1 MLEPVLVERVEL
13 VNAFHVL
20 DELCQLPFPL
30 ELVFVQDLSVRQ
42 VLIHLA
48 SVELLDPIYLPG
60 ILVAPSDKVRLAKAE
75 AEAMD
80 QSGPSSYPP
89 AMDQPSPNGGSLPAS
104 PWCYCLPDVI
114 MSWGCLDV
122 ASVF

>member
-1 MLEPVLVERVEL
+1 MLDLVQVEMV
-13 VNAFHVL
+13 VNVDTCLAL
-20 DELCQLPFPL
+20 EALCPLPFPL

-60 ILVAPSDKVRLAKAE
+60 ILVAPSDEERLAMAE
-75 AEAMD
+75 VQAMD
-80 QSGPSSYPP
+80 QSGPSSYLL
-89 AMDQPSPNGGSLPAS
+89 AMHHPSPSDGNPPAS
-104 PWCYCLPDVI
+104 PWCHCLPDVI

>member
-1 MLEPVLVERVEL
+1 MLELVQVEMVVKADTFPAL
-13 VNAFHVL
+13 EA
-20 DELCQLPFPL
+20 LCPLPFPL

-89 AMDQPSPNGGSLPAS
+89 AMDQPSPNGGSPPAS
-104 PWCYCLPDVI
+104 PWCHCLPDVI
-114 MSWGCLDV
+114 MS
-122 ASVF
+122 

>member
-1 MLEPVLVERVEL
+1 MLELVQFEMVVKVDTCLALE
-13 VNAFHVL
+13 A
-20 DELCQLPFPL
+20 LCPLPFPL

-80 QSGPSSYPP
+80 
-89 AMDQPSPNGGSLPAS
+89 
-104 PWCYCLPDVI
+104 
-114 MSWGCLDV
+114 
-122 ASVF
+122 

>member
-20 DELCQLPFPL
+20 DALCQLPFPL

-48 SVELLDPIYLPG
+48 SVEMLDLICLPG
-60 ILVAPSDKVRLAKAE
+60 ILVAPSDEVRLAK

-80 QSGPSSYPP
+80 QSGPSSCLL
-89 AMDQPSPNGGSLPAS
+89 AMDHPSPSDGNPPAS
-104 PWCYCLPDVI
+104 PWCHCLPDVI
-114 MSWGCLDV
+114 MS
-122 ASVF
+122 

>member
-1 MLEPVLVERVEL
+1 MLELVQVEMVVKVCL
-13 VNAFHVL
+13 AL
-20 DELCQLPFPL
+20 EALCPLPFPL

-60 ILVAPSDKVRLAKAE
+60 ILVAPSDEVRLAKAE
-75 AEAMD
+75 VQAMD
-80 QSGPSSYPP
+80 QSGPSSYLL
-89 AMDQPSPNGGSLPAS
+89 AMHHPSPSNGNSPAS
-104 PWCYCLPDVI
+104 PWCHCLPDVI
-114 MSWGCLDV
+114 ISWGCLDV